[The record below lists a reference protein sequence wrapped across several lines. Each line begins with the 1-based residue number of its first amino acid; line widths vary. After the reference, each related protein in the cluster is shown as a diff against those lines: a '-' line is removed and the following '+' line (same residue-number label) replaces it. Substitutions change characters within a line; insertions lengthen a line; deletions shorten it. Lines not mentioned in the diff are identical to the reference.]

1 MRSFFYSAVCIS
13 LLASACGGDGGS
25 GPPQAGPPA
34 ALTVVSGA
42 TQEGQA
48 GQALSQPL
56 SVKLVDAKNVPVP
69 NRIVTFS
76 IPLGGGSLSAGA
88 DTTGADGMA
97 SVTWTLGPSVGAARA
112 EAKVSGVLGA
122 AVFNATIKAGPATAI
137 QQVSGPV
144 VNSAAGFELPDS
156 VSMKLADNF
165 GNPIAGTAVQF
176 AVTGGGGSV
185 SPATATTNAEG
196 VAKANWIMGAGGA
209 QALRVTAG
217 ALQANVTGTA
227 ATCNTTTIPV
237 GGVLTL
243 GPTDPR
249 CIVLSGTAQ
258 RYLVTVVNTTASAAS
273 TGAFRVR
280 GAGAGN
286 STGSAD
292 VATATPAPTSSVLS
306 ASLRM
311 RAEALRDQNEAHD
324 ELMRGNE
331 RVLRQMLTGAVA
343 PSVNRRFNVQVQK
356 APPPNVGDTLSLT
369 IPTNFSNLC
378 TGGTPVRA
386 RVVFVGQHG
395 VMLEDVNAPLA
406 GEADTL
412 YRQVGQEFDTNMW
425 RLLNENFGNPLA
437 MEGEPYMDNNE
448 RFYMLF
454 SKVVNDLQGG
464 SIAGFVASSDFFPRT
479 LDPRFGAPCPSSNQ
493 AEVFYARVPTV
504 TGSGT
509 GSGTAF
515 DWHWRTRT
523 VMMHEVKHIVSFA
536 ERIRRRLVAGT
547 GTPSGF
553 GEADRWLE
561 ESSAMLAE
569 ELWARTQFNYQ
580 GKTNVMYSASVGCE
594 MRPNGS
600 TNPLYTNCVGK
611 PISMFDHFYWLNSY
625 LTNTEGFTPLGPVN
639 SGDATYYGSG
649 WHFLRWVV
657 DTYAPSESAFLTAM
671 TREINLAGT
680 RNLEDRTGRS
690 FVDLVNEW
698 SIAVATDDY
707 PGFTAQNPKHR
718 FPSWNTRDIYN
729 GLNAD
734 FKNQGLFTRPV
745 PLQIRPASFGK
756 FTIDVSSVRGG
767 SMSVFEITGTQ
778 ANQQMF
784 EFNGLSGAS
793 FPADMRVNIIRVQ

>member
-1 MRSFFYSAVCIS
+1 MRSFFYSAVSIS
-13 LLASACGGDGGS
+13 LLAAACGGDGS

-34 ALTVVSGA
+34 ALSIVSGG

-56 SVKLVDAKNVPVP
+56 SVKVVDAKNVPVAG
-69 NRIVTFS
+69 RVVTFL
-76 IPLGGGSLSAGA
+76 ITLGGGSLSAA
-88 DTTGADGMA
+88 SDTTGADGVA
-97 SVTWTLGPSVGAARA
+97 SVTWTLGPSVGASRT
-112 EAKVSGVLGA
+112 EAKVLGVLGA

-137 QQVSGPV
+137 QQVSGAV
-144 VNSAAGFELPDS
+144 INSAAGFELPDS
-156 VSMKLADNF
+156 VSIRLADNF
-165 GNPIAGTAVQF
+165 GNPIVGASVAF

-196 VAKANWIMGAGGA
+196 LAKANWIMGAGGA
-209 QALRVTAG
+209 QALRVSSG
-217 ALQANVTGTA
+217 ALETNVTGTA

-249 CIVLSGTAQ
+249 CIVLGGTAQ
-258 RYLVTVVNTTASAAS
+258 RYLVTVVNTTASPSA

-280 GAGAGN
+280 GAGSG
-286 STGSAD
+286 TGTTSGD
-292 VATATPAPTSSVLS
+292 VATATSGPGFSTLS
-306 ASLRM
+306 ASLKM
-311 RAEALRDQNEAHD
+311 RAEELRDHTEAHD

-331 RVLRQMLTGAVA
+331 RVMRQMLTGGVA

-356 APPPNVGDTLSLT
+356 APPPNVGDTLNLT
-369 IPTNFSNLC
+369 IPTNFANLC

-395 VMLEDVNAPLA
+395 VMLEDVAAPLA

-412 YRQVGQEFDTNMW
+412 YRRVGQEFDTNMW
-425 RLLNENFGNPLA
+425 RILNENFGNPLA

-448 RFYMLF
+448 RFFMLF

-464 SIAGFVASSDFFPRT
+464 SIAGYVSSSDFFPRT

-509 GSGTAF
+509 GSGTSF

-536 ERIRRRLVAGT
+536 ERIKRRLNAGT
-547 GTPSGF
+547 GTPAGF
-553 GEADRWLE
+553 SEADRWLE
-561 ESSAMLAE
+561 ESSAMLGE
-569 ELWARTQFNYQ
+569 ELWARTQFNYE
-580 GKTNVMYSASVGCE
+580 GKTNVTYSASVGCE

-600 TNPLYTNCVGK
+600 TNPLYANCVGK
-611 PISMFDHFYWLNSY
+611 PISMFDHFYWLNNY
-625 LTNTEGFTPLGPVN
+625 LTNTEGLTPLGGVN
-639 SGDATYYGSG
+639 SSDASFYGSG

-657 DTYAPSESAFLTAM
+657 DTYAQSESAFLTAM
-671 TREINLAGT
+671 TREINLPGT
-680 RNLEDRTGRS
+680 RNLEERTGRS

-707 PGFTAQNPKHR
+707 PGFTPQNPKHR

-784 EFNGLSGAS
+784 EFNGLAGSS